1 MITEAVKIFLVK
13 STLAQYVEGSNIC
26 VFQYSDLIYFIHTS
40 DTKFIFSTNELVL
53 KSYLVALIN
62 KD

>member
-1 MITEAVKIFLVK
+1 MLKDT
-13 STLAQYVEGSNIC
+13 NIC

-40 DTKFIFSTNELVL
+40 DTKFIFSTNEIVL